1 MKNNYC
7 IIMAGGIGSR
17 FWPFSRNNRPKQF
30 LDFFGT
36 GRSLLQMTFDRF
48 SRVMP
53 VENILIVSNILYRDL
68 ILEQLPEIK
77 PSQVLLE
84 PNRRNTAPCIAYAVN
99 RIKSMTDKANIV
111 VAPSDH
117 LIMKEIDFID
127 AIKTGLDFVENND
140 SLLTLGI
147 KPSRPETGYGYIQI
161 DEGDT
166 NLRKVKTFT
175 EKPNAELAQIFF
187 ETGEFFWNSGIFL
200 WNLQAI
206 DHAFHSLLPEV
217 ALKFDGG
224 KDVYNTAAEQKFI
237 DEMYASCPNI
247 SIDYGIMEKA
257 ANVHVLCSDFGWTDL
272 GTWGSLYEMS
282 EKDKDANVTLKCKT
296 MFYESKNN
304 IVALPPDKLA
314 VIQDLDGYIVAESD
328 NVLLICKL
336 EDEQR
341 IRQFVNDVN
350 VNQNGQFS

>member
-36 GRSLLQMTFDRF
+36 GRSFLQMTFDRF
-48 SRVMP
+48 SRLMP

-127 AIKTGLDFVENND
+127 AIKTGLDFVEKND

-200 WNLQAI
+200 WNLQTI

-224 KDVYNTAAEQKFI
+224 KDVYNTADEQKFI
-237 DEMYASCPNI
+237 DEMYATCPNI

-282 EKDKDANVTLKCKT
+282 EKDVDANVTLKCKT

-314 VIQDLDGYIVAESD
+314 VIQELDGYIVAESD

>member
-1 MKNNYC
+1 MENNYC
-7 IIMAGGIGSR
+7 IIMAGGVGSR

-36 GRSLLQMTFDRF
+36 GRSLLQLTFDRINHL
-48 SRVMP
+48 VP
-53 VENILIVSNILYRDL
+53 AENIIIVSNIIYKDL
-68 ILEQLPEIK
+68 ILEQLPKIK
-77 PSQVLLE
+77 ADQVLLE

-99 RIKSMTDKANIV
+99 RIKSMTNKANII

-117 LIMKEIDFID
+117 LILKETDFLET
-127 AIKTGLDFVENND
+127 IKTGLDFVEKND
-140 SLLTLGI
+140 CILTLGI

-161 DEGDT
+161 SEGET

-175 EKPNAELAQIFF
+175 EKPNAELAQVFY

-200 WNLQAI
+200 WNLQTI
-206 DHAFHSLLPEV
+206 VKAFDELLPEV
-217 ALKFDGG
+217 ANKFNAGE
-224 KDVYNTAAEQKFI
+224 KFYNTANEQAFI

-257 ANVHVLCSDFGWTDL
+257 KDVHVLCSDFGWTDL

-282 EKDKDANVTLKCKT
+282 PKDENENVALKCKT
-296 MFYESKNN
+296 AFYESEGN
-304 IVALPPDKLA
+304 IVVLPPEKLV
-314 VIQDLDGYIVAESD
+314 VIQDLKGYIVAESD

-336 EDEQR
+336 EEEQR
-341 IRQFVNDVN
+341 IRQFVNDMN
-350 VNQNGQFS
+350 VTFDGKFN